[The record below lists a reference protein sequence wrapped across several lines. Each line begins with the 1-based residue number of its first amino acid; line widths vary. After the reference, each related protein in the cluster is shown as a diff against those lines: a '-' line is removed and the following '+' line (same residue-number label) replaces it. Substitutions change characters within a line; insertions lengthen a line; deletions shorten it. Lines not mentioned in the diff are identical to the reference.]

1 MNELTPAEGE
11 SSAKQQASGGR
22 RPSSCSPS
30 SFPATP
36 LSAAL
41 EFADSGESTR
51 GIMTHEALKTLALE
65 YRKVHAALVRLDGI
79 YRHDLDNT
87 GFRPDWMREALS
99 PENVSAVAPPTRDS
113 ALPKDVPGG

>member
-41 EFADSGESTR
+41 EFADSVEST
-51 GIMTHEALKTLALE
+51 GGVMTHEALMTLALE
-65 YRKVHAALVRLDGI
+65 YRKVYAALVRLDGI

-99 PENVSAVAPPTRDS
+99 LENAPMEARPDCAPPRQD
-113 ALPKDVPGG
+113 GF